1 MPDRRLLVLDD
12 DADVADTVA
21 LVARSHGFD
30 VRTTASPDEFF
41 EWVESW
47 SPSHVAVD
55 LLMPAMDGIEI
66 LRALASA
73 HCSSRV
79 IVMSG
84 VGAKI
89 LEVKRQTPA
98 WVAKLHQ
105 EGWDVHTFSI
115 AEQIWTLLKDDPFWS
130 LCVMEDKSAPLDWP
144 RTNKALADI
153 LTADNG
159 LLKRLEEALQ
169 PLEGQQNALL
179 LVTDLE
185 ALHPFL
191 RIGAIESQLQGKFH
205 VPTIFLYPGV
215 RTGKTRLKF
224 LGFYPEDGNYR
235 SVHVGG

>member
-1 MPDRRLLVLDD
+1 LRERIRHGRELGHASFEPIYYLV
-12 DADVADTVA
+12 
-21 LVARSHGFD
+21 F
-30 VRTTASPDEFF
+30 SPDQ
-41 EWVESW
+41 
-47 SPSHVAVD
+47 
-55 LLMPAMDGIEI
+55 
-66 LRALASA
+66 
-73 HCSSRV
+73 
-79 IVMSG
+79 
-84 VGAKI
+84 I

-115 AEQIWTLLKDDPFWS
+115 AEHIWSLLKEDPLWS
-130 LCVMEDKSAPLDWP
+130 LCVMEDKSAPMDWP

-153 LTADNG
+153 LVADNA
-159 LLKRLEEALQ
+159 LLKRLENELA
-169 PLEGQQNALL
+169 PLEGKQNALL

-205 VPTIFLYPGV
+205 VPTVFLYPGV